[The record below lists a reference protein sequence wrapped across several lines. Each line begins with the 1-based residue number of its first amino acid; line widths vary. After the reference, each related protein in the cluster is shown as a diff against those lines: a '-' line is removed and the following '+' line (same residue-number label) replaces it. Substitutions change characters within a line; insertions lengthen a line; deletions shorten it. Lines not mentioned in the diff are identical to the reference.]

1 MRRVLGKVSGDQ
13 GHKGRS
19 YEGPPQFQ
27 PRLPPHSCRGRHQ
40 RPRDNGYKKADGAG
54 LGPGNRAPPSV
65 KTLRGL
71 CRFKTHSAGPRVGGR
86 GGGTGREPGGGERPL
101 PSIWSPP
108 AVPKRP
114 WGIAHQQSEAQLR
127 WGKASV
133 PLLCGDIR
141 LIRKPL
147 GRNNVLEIIIV
158 QGGWK
163 K

>member
-13 GHKGRS
+13 GHRGRS
-19 YEGPPQFQ
+19 HEV
-27 PRLPPHSCRGRHQ
+27 PRNSSPGCLHTPAGADTRDPGIMATKKQMGLDWAQGIERPLQSRHSEAYADSRH
-40 RPRDNGYKKADGAG
+40 
-54 LGPGNRAPPSV
+54 
-65 KTLRGL
+65 TLL
-71 CRFKTHSAGPRVGGR
+71 GPRVGGR